1 MSESRASAAP
11 AQPSN
16 GLALIVGLSLVWGTS
31 WPAMKIVLTEL
42 PVWWFRSI
50 CLVVGGLAMLA
61 ICGLT
66 RTTVRLP
73 AVEVRPLLA
82 CTLFNIVG
90 WHLFSGYGITM
101 LPAGRSAIIA
111 YSMPI
116 WAALFG
122 WFVLAE
128 PLTREK
134 IVGLLLGA
142 AGLGI
147 LMGPDLLALHAAP
160 IGALCMLGAAMTWAF
175 GTVIFKKTQWST
187 PVAAIMVWQMLLG
200 AIPITLGALVI
211 EGAPHLALSTGGWVA
226 LGFVVVFPVVIGQWT
241 YFKIVRLFPASIAAL
256 GTLAVPV
263 IGVLS
268 SAAILGEAVGLRE
281 LVALVLICAALA
293 SVLIIPALRAGKPVA

>member
-1 MSESRASAAP
+1 MNEPRAPAAP
-11 AQPSN
+11 APASN
-16 GLALIVGLSLVWGTS
+16 GLALIVGLSLVWGVS

-50 CLVVGGLAMLA
+50 CLVFGGLAMLA
-61 ICGLT
+61 ICALT
-66 RTTVRLP
+66 RTKVRVP
-73 AVEVRPLLA
+73 ASEVRPLLA
-82 CTLFNIVG
+82 CALFNIVG
-90 WHLFSGYGITM
+90 WHLFSGYGIAM

-134 IVGLLLGA
+134 VTGLVLGV

-147 LMGPDLLALHAAP
+147 LMGPDLVAIQAAP
-160 IGALCMLGAAMTWAF
+160 IGALCMMGAALTWAY
-175 GTVIFKKTQWST
+175 GTVVFKKTQWST

-200 AIPITLGALVI
+200 AVPITLGALAI
-211 EGAPHLALSTGGWVA
+211 EGPPHIDLSTRGWIA
-226 LGFVVVFPVVIGQWT
+226 LGFVLAFPVVLGQWT
-241 YFKIVRLFPASIAAL
+241 YFKIVRLFPASVAAL

-281 LVALVLICAALA
+281 MIALVLICLALA
-293 SVLIIPALRAGKPVA
+293 SVLIIPALRAGKPTA

>member
-1 MSESRASAAP
+1 MNESRAPAAP
-11 AQPSN
+11 APASN
-16 GLALIVGLSLVWGTS
+16 GLALIVGLSLVWGVS

-50 CLVVGGLAMLA
+50 CLVFGGLAMLA
-61 ICGLT
+61 ICVLT
-66 RTTVRLP
+66 RTKIRVPTS
-73 AVEVRPLLA
+73 EVRPLLA
-82 CTLFNIVG
+82 CALFNIVG
-90 WHLFSGYGITM
+90 WHLFSGYGIAM

-134 IVGLLLGA
+134 VTGLVLGV

-147 LMGPDLLALHAAP
+147 LMGPDLVAIQAAP
-160 IGALCMLGAAMTWAF
+160 IGALCMMGAALTWAY
-175 GTVIFKKTQWST
+175 GTVVFKKTQWST

-200 AIPITLGALVI
+200 AVPITLGALAI
-211 EGAPHLALSTGGWVA
+211 EGAPHIDLSTRGWIA
-226 LGFVVVFPVVIGQWT
+226 LGFVLAFPVVLGQWT
-241 YFKIVRLFPASIAAL
+241 YFKIVRLFPASVAAL

-281 LVALVLICAALA
+281 MIALVLICLALA
-293 SVLIIPALRAGKPVA
+293 SVLIIPALRAGKPTA